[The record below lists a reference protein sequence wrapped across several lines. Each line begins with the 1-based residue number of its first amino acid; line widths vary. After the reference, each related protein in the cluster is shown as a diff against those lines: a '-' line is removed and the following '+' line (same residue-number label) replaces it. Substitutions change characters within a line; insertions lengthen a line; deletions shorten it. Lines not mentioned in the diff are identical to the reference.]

1 MYIPI
6 GLLVVLILLGSK
18 ELAGLLILLAILS
31 FLWPVLV
38 PLLFIVGI
46 CSICSKIKKNF
57 LEWLN
62 GISGAEKDQSL
73 GFWKETIR
81 YVFRDRKEDKSSDVG
96 IETGKCCEEKL
107 NHNGC
112 IKVFGITVRNI
123 VAFCI
128 FLIVSPFSAYILIPI
143 IGYNNFSMEEKV
155 IGGLVGLS
163 GIAVICIFVRFW
175 DKIFK
180 PIDYKKLCCGEQIHG
195 KKRKNSV

>member
-18 ELAGLLILLAILS
+18 ELAGLLILLAIFS

-46 CSICSKIKKNF
+46 CSICSK
-57 LEWLN
+57 EWRD
-62 GISGAEKDQSL
+62 GILGAEKDQSP

-81 YVFRDRKEDKSSDVG
+81 YVFRNRKEDKSSDVG

-107 NHNGC
+107 NNNGC
-112 IKVFGITVRNI
+112 IKFGIMVRNI

-128 FLIVSPFSAYILIPI
+128 FFIVSPFSVGILIPI
-143 IGYNNFSMEEKV
+143 IDNDFSMEKKV
-155 IGGLVGLS
+155 IVGLVGLFS
-163 GIAVICIFVRFW
+163 IAVICIFVRFW

-180 PIDYKKLCCGEQIHG
+180 PIK
-195 KKRKNSV
+195 